1 MGFKEW
7 IIPQQKHFFD
17 LLEKQADTVLEG
29 ATALVDLAKN
39 FENVAAKRDKIKEIE
54 SRGDSIVHTI
64 AEELNKTFVTPF
76 DHDDLSEL
84 TSRLDDILDF
94 IEAASHRMWA
104 YDVKA
109 VPPDM
114 VRLAEVIHTSAS
126 EVACAVKDLRN
137 MNGRNEI
144 LKHCIEINRLEN
156 VGDDIQHTAVSALF
170 RTKDA
175 IEIMKLKEIYE
186 HLEEA
191 TDKCEDVADVL
202 KDCPDEELL
211 GAFHGDLGN
220 IGSGCG
226 HDIAGPR
233 VRVRERFPRLRELHR
248 DHSRD
253 ACPPSGGRRRHGR
266 GVQLR
271 RGHDRDQHRGDH
283 REGYNRA

>member
-17 LLEKQADTVLEG
+17 LLEKQADVVLEG
-29 ATALVDLAKN
+29 AEALVDLAKN
-39 FENVAAKRDKIKEIE
+39 FENVAAKRDKIKDIE

-64 AEELNKTFVTPF
+64 AEELNKTFVTPI

-104 YDVKA
+104 YEIKS

-114 VRLAEVIHTSAS
+114 VRLVEVIHASAK
-126 EVACAVKDLRN
+126 EVTHAVKDLRN

-144 LKHCIEINRLEN
+144 IRHCIEINRLEN
-156 VGDDIQHTAVSALF
+156 VGDDIQHTAVAALF
-170 RTKDA
+170 KTKDA

-191 TDKCEDVADVL
+191 TDKCEDAADVL
-202 KDCPDEELL
+202 KDVLMK
-211 GAFHGDLGN
+211 N
-220 IGSGCG
+220 S
-226 HDIAGPR
+226 
-233 VRVRERFPRLRELHR
+233 
-248 DHSRD
+248 
-253 ACPPSGGRRRHGR
+253 
-266 GVQLR
+266 
-271 RGHDRDQHRGDH
+271 
-283 REGYNRA
+283 